1 MNLSEL
7 TMNKLANFGFAL
19 AVFALAVTAGCNKKT
34 TDAVTSRS
42 TNGQAAKEM
51 EKAKPDTV
59 KLASGLQYIIWK
71 KGKGQRA
78 EVDDKVQVHYAGRL
92 STGQPFDNSYDRKQP
107 FEFQLGKGMVIKG
120 WDEGIAYLNVGDSA
134 TFIIP
139 AKLGYGEH
147 GRPGIPGNSTLIFD
161 VQLVNV
167 KKTIKPV
174 PFNVK
179 GLDTL
184 KTASGLK
191 YIMVATTAG
200 TQARPGNNVKVH
212 YTGYFFDGRVFDS
225 SITRGEP
232 IGFALGQGRVI
243 KGWDEG
249 IALLKLGE
257 KARFIIPSKL
267 AYGEQGAGG
276 AIPPNTDLIFDVEL
290 VAVN

>member
-1 MNLSEL
+1 M
-7 TMNKLANFGFAL
+7 
-19 AVFALAVTAGCNKKT
+19 
-34 TDAVTSRS
+34 
-42 TNGQAAKEM
+42 
-51 EKAKPDTV
+51 
-59 KLASGLQYIIWK
+59 
-71 KGKGQRA
+71 
-78 EVDDKVQVHYAGRL
+78 QVHYAGRL
-92 STGQPFDNSYDRKQP
+92 STGEPFDNSYDRKQP

-134 TFIIP
+134 TLIIP

-161 VQLVNV
+161 VQLLNV
-167 KKTIKPV
+167 KKTVKPV

-184 KTASGLK
+184 RTASGLK

-200 TQARPGNNVKVH
+200 TQAKVGNTVKVH

-225 SITRGEP
+225 SISRGEP
-232 IGFALGQGRVI
+232 IGFPLGQGRVI

-267 AYGEQGAGG
+267 AYGEKGAGG

-290 VAVN
+290 VGIN